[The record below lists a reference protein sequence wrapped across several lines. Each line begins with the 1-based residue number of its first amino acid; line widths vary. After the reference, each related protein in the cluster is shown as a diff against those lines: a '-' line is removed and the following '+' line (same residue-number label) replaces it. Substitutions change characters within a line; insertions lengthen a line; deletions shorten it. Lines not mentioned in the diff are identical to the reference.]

1 MRLRFLALMLG
12 GTALLFSQTWSTKED
27 KHHAMDRQRWFYG
40 QRVWPNSSLP
50 PGARRAALEQMQ
62 RIDAAVRTQRQRP
75 HVANSVSEAFS
86 ITTDSANWTSIGP
99 RPTDPGP
106 SATAGRVNAIAIDP
120 RDNNVVYIGGAMGGV
135 WKTTDGGTNW
145 KPLTDTQASLA
156 MGAIALDPSNPD
168 IIYAGTGEE
177 NFSQDSYYGAGI
189 LKSMDAGATW
199 TNIVGPFNRDYIS
212 AIALHPKGQIVL
224 AAAQSGVWRSADAGA
239 TWTLTTPTA
248 PAISVFFDPND
259 SNSAWASLSSVFG
272 SSRNGV
278 YHSTDAGLTWK
289 LTPGSG
295 TQLLPVA
302 NVGRIELTMAPS
314 DSNTMYAQVGNSST
328 ATFGALLGIWKTIDG
343 GTTWN
348 KLPVPVSAWGNQ
360 LWFTNTLRV
369 SPKDPNVVWSGAL
382 QIYRS
387 LDGGNTWALPATT
400 GTNGT
405 SIHVDFHALAF
416 TPDGTRL
423 YMGNDGGMYS
433 TEDIEASR
441 INWTNL
447 NATLS
452 ITQFYPGMSLDPT
465 DASIALGGA
474 QDNGTQWHAVD
485 GTWNHVACGDGG
497 FTAID
502 PAFPSLSYVAC
513 QRISIGRNPG
523 LSSTSFVSAQYGIDS
538 TDTSQFIAP
547 LVMDPGNPQ
556 TLYFGTTRV
565 WQTRDSGGRW
575 SAISGDLTAAAGSGL
590 KAISVAPSDGNT
602 IYVGNDRGK
611 LQTTTNAL
619 DKAGAVWVDR
629 SAGLPNRALTH
640 IAVDPLNPATAYV
653 TFSGF
658 ASGSAAPGYIF
669 KTTDNGATWQ
679 NITGNLPATPVNDLV
694 IDPDLPD
701 TLYIGTDIGVKVTT
715 DGGVT
720 WTTLGNGLPNVAAVS
735 LSLHRKARV
744 LRAGTHG
751 RGVWDIALPLSRP
764 SLAPVIDHITPAKA
778 DVGAGALTLA
788 VSGSGFVAGTVIRW
802 NGQNRPT
809 HFVDSSNVTADIPA
823 SDLTTSG
830 RAAVAAFNAS
840 AGGGASQ
847 PAGFV
852 IGGAPASA
860 SNAFVNA
867 ANPTGGSQLAQRSI
881 ASLYGTNLAS
891 EVASADGGPPLPTT
905 LADTTL
911 ILNGNSVPLFF
922 VSPWQINF
930 QVPRTLDF
938 TTPGLPSFRSVN
950 LTITHGAQTTT
961 VTVQLKAYAPGL
973 FTTNAG
979 GTGQASTVIAGTATL
994 AAPAGAFSGSR
1005 PAKPGE
1011 FLSIY
1016 CTGLG
1021 EVTNT
1026 PPLGSASPSSPLAT
1040 TTVTPT
1046 VTIGGQ
1052 SAQVLFSGLAPGFV
1066 GLYQVNVKVPDGVS
1080 PGSAVPMVL
1089 TIGGVPSN
1097 TATIAVDAQ

>member
-12 GTALLFSQTWSTKED
+12 GSALLFSQSWSNKED
-27 KHHAMDRQRWFYG
+27 EHHAMDRQRWFYG
-40 QRVWPNSSLP
+40 QRIWPNSSLP

-62 RIDAAVRTQRQRP
+62 RIDGAVRTQRQHP
-75 HVANSVSEAFS
+75 HAANSVSEAFA

-99 RPTDPGP
+99 RPTDPGA

-135 WKTTDGGTNW
+135 WKTTDGGANW

-177 NFSQDSYYGAGI
+177 NFAQDSYYGAGI
-189 LKSMDAGATW
+189 LKSTDAGATW

-212 AIALHPKGQIVL
+212 AIAVHPRGQIVL

-239 TWTLTTPTA
+239 TWTLTSPSA

-259 SNSAWASLSSVFG
+259 SNSAWASLGSIFG

-278 YHSTDAGLTWK
+278 YHSTDGGSTWQIVVG
-289 LTPGSG
+289 TG
-295 TQLLPVA
+295 TQALPTS

-314 DSNTMYAQVGNSST
+314 DSNTMYAQIQNSST
-328 ATFGALLGIWKTIDG
+328 ATFGALLGIWKTTDG

-348 KLPVPVSAWGNQ
+348 RLPVPVTQWGTQ

-382 QIYRS
+382 GVYRS
-387 LDGGNTWALPATT
+387 LDGGNGWTSSPAQA

-423 YMGNDGGMYS
+423 YMGNDGGVYS
-433 TEDIEASR
+433 TEDIDTLR
-441 INWTNL
+441 VNWTNL

-465 DASIALGGA
+465 NAAIALLGA
-474 QDNGTQWHAVD
+474 QDNGTQRHAVD
-485 GTWNHVACGDGG
+485 GTWNSVACGDGG
-497 FTAID
+497 YTAID
-502 PAFPSLSYVAC
+502 PAFPSLSYTAC
-513 QRISIGRNPG
+513 QRISILRNPG
-523 LSSTSFVSAQYGIDS
+523 ISADSFVPAQYGVDR

-547 LVMDPGNPQ
+547 LVLDPGNPQ
-556 TLYFGTTRV
+556 TLYFGTTRL

-575 SAISGDLTAAAGSGL
+575 LAISSDLTAAAGNGL
-590 KAISVAPSDGNT
+590 KAIAVAPSDSNT

-619 DKAGAVWVDR
+619 DKAGAVWVDH
-629 SAGLPNRALTH
+629 SAGLPNRAITH

-658 ASGSAAPGYIF
+658 AAATGVPGYIF
-669 KTTDNGATWQ
+669 KTTDSGATWQ
-679 NITGNLPATPVNDLV
+679 DITGNLPAIPVNDLV
-694 IDPDLPD
+694 IDPDLPN
-701 TLYIGTDIGVKVTT
+701 TFYIGTDIGVKLTT
-715 DGGVT
+715 DGGAT

-735 LSLHRKARV
+735 LSLHRGARV

-764 SLAPVIDHITPAKA
+764 SLAPAIDHITPSKA
-778 DVGAGALTLA
+778 DVGTGALTLA

-823 SDLTTSG
+823 SDLATAG

-852 IGGAPASA
+852 IGAAPASA

-867 ANPTGGSQLAQRSI
+867 ANPTGGSQLAPRTI
-881 ASLYGTNLAS
+881 ASLYGTNLANA
-891 EVASADGGPPLPTT
+891 VASADGGPPLPAT

-911 ILNGNSVPLFF
+911 TLGGNSVPLFF
-922 VSPWQINF
+922 VSPGQINF
-930 QVPRTLDF
+930 QVPAVL
-938 TTPGLPSFRSVN
+938 GSASQLNAS
-950 LTITHGAQTTT
+950 LTITQGAQTTSIP
-961 VTVQLKAYAPGL
+961 VQLKTYSPAL
-973 FTTNAG
+973 FTTNAQ

-994 AAPAGAFSGSR
+994 AAPVGAFAGSR

-1021 EVTNT
+1021 VTNNQ

-1040 TTVTPT
+1040 TTVTPM

-1066 GLYQVNVKVPDGVS
+1066 GLYQVNVKVPDGVT
-1080 PGSAVPMVL
+1080 PGSAVPMIL
-1089 TIGGVPSN
+1089 TIGGVASN
-1097 TATIAVDAQ
+1097 TATIAVDAP